1 MILLCDVIYLID
13 IVSPNNEMYN
23 KTSKV
28 LSVCQTNTF
37 QRHWEV
43 SIWHIQCD
51 IYMFAS
57 VESG

>member
-1 MILLCDVIYLID
+1 MTSTQSLSACQSFSID
-13 IVSPNNEMYN
+13 LKKIVSPNNEMYN

-43 SIWHIQCD
+43 SI
-51 IYMFAS
+51 
-57 VESG
+57 